1 MRDFARSFYLSQA
14 WIQTRKA
21 YVKSVGGLCED
32 CLARGIVRAGEIV
45 HHITPLTPEN
55 INDTSITLD
64 PANLRLVCRDCH
76 AQLHGGRRW
85 KVAADG
91 SIAPRSS

>member
-1 MRDFARSFYLSQA
+1 MKEFARAFYFSQA
-14 WIQTRKA
+14 WIRTRNA

-55 INDTSITLD
+55 INDTDVTLN

-76 AQLHGGRRW
+76 AIEHGGRRW

-91 SIAPRSS
+91 TIAPRSS